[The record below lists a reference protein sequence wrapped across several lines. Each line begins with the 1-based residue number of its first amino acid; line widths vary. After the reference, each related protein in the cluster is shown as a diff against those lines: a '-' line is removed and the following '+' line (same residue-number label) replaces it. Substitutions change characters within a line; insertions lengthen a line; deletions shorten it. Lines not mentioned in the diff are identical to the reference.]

1 MSFEQIMRLQKA
13 EKELD
18 ENEISSLKT
27 FIVFN
32 LIKMSLQNSTQCES
46 LTTKMKDGILQCNI
60 RWNRQQMWQSLARA
74 QLYFSTFFKVKFCW
88 CCDTASIAQP
98 SLFEII
104 IAKRQSEAR
113 RNKNR
118 EYKTKTR
125 SFCFRW
131 IITYQKV
138 RNAQTLHAIDVTSNR
153 LIFSWVTGTESGI
166 VEPGLGPHVI
176 FTSFHIILKFF
187 VYCASLWVLVQ
198 SIRAS
203 FFVISNICF
212 VFFLFYFLMSF
223 SQLVLGLVVIRSLSF
238 CFSFIFSFH
247 KSSSQWYTR
256 SIFLSLPTL
265 KRKQNRKKKQF
276 RQRFFDFF
284 LLWILLKLKLNQENW
299 SVSLLK
305 CQPKINLFM
314 PEIFSHYFCFVCVIV
329 VCNFAK
335 FNSSWIFFFGLRF
348 CIGVSVTF
356 IAEAI

>member
-1 MSFEQIMRLQKA
+1 MSKGKA
-13 EKELD
+13 K
-18 ENEISSLKT
+18 
-27 FIVFN
+27 
-32 LIKMSLQNSTQCES
+32 
-46 LTTKMKDGILQCNI
+46 
-60 RWNRQQMWQSLARA
+60 
-74 QLYFSTFFKVKFCW
+74 
-88 CCDTASIAQP
+88 
-98 SLFEII
+98 
-104 IAKRQSEAR
+104 

-118 EYKTKTR
+118 EYKTKKR
-125 SFCFRW
+125 PFCFRW

-138 RNAQTLHAIDVTSNR
+138 RNARTLHAIDVTSNH
-153 LIFSWVTGTESGI
+153 LIFSWVTETESST
-166 VEPGLGPHVI
+166 VEHVI

-238 CFSFIFSFH
+238 CFSFIISLH

-265 KRKQNRKKKQF
+265 KRKQETRKKQF
-276 RQRFFDFF
+276 RQRFSDLF
-284 LLWILLKLKLNQENW
+284 LWILLKLKLNQENW

-314 PEIFSHYFCFVCVIV
+314 PKLFSHYFCFVCVIV

-335 FNSSWIFFFGLRF
+335 FNSSWIFFFGLCF
-348 CIGVSVTF
+348 CIGVSVSF